1 MIKAFKTNG
10 VAKSDQVEKL
20 RRVLSGFAL
29 ALVPE
34 NTESI
39 DKAFSTLKAAFGDP
53 RKVLDDRMAKLKA
66 LGDLPPD
73 RLDGGKPGFR
83 KQEEWY
89 LSLDAFLNEIIVLGE
104 REEDLAFHAFSEQT
118 FNFFSESVFQ

>member
-39 DKAFSTLKAAFGDP
+39 DKAFSTLKVAFGDP

-73 RLDGGKPGFR
+73 RLDGGKPGF
-83 KQEEWY
+83 
-89 LSLDAFLNEIIVLGE
+89 
-104 REEDLAFHAFSEQT
+104 
-118 FNFFSESVFQ
+118 